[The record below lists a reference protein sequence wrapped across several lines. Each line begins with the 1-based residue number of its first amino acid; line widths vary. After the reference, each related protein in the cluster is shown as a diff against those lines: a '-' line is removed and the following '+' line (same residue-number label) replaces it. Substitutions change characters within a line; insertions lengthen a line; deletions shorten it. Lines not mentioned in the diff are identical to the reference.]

1 MGRVDYSGLK
11 IKLIGS
17 LVAISVI
24 ELLKDFMME
33 GAYDDKTQMWRII
46 IHITFV
52 ISGVLFALM
61 DFIAD
66 KREAVDLGGKS
77 TMSEK

>member
-1 MGRVDYSGLK
+1 
-11 IKLIGS
+11 
-17 LVAISVI
+17 
-24 ELLKDFMME
+24 MME

-46 IHITFV
+46 IHVTFV

-66 KREAVDLGGKS
+66 KREAVDLAVKP
-77 TMSEK
+77 TKSEK